1 MVARIRSNW
10 RRMLKWAGIALV
22 YLIPVLAVQ
31 GAFDIFIK
39 IDSVPGESTDAKHK
53 DWIQVSSYSHEV
65 SLPVSSGSTAGGGV
79 VQRSTAKP
87 EHGAMV
93 VVKQMD
99 KASPKLLYGVSAGT
113 HFKDVTIDLCR
124 TTGDKAVF
132 AQYKL
137 SDVIISALKPAGSA
151 QSGDSVPTESVS
163 FNYSKIEFKYT
174 PTDAATGKQGTDE
187 KAFWDLKTNK
197 GG

>member
-10 RRMLKWAGIALV
+10 RRMLKWAGIGLI

-39 IDSVPGESTDAKHK
+39 IDTVPGESADAKHK
-53 DWIQVSSYSHEV
+53 DWIEVSSFSHEV
-65 SLPVSSGSTAGGGV
+65 SIPSDTASTGGGGV
-79 VQRSTAKP
+79 MQRSTKP
-87 EHGAMV
+87 DHGAV
-93 VVKQMD
+93 VIVKQMD

-113 HFKDVTIDLCR
+113 RFKDVTIDLCR
-124 TTGDKAVF
+124 TTGDKAIF

-137 SDVIISALKPAGSA
+137 SDVIVTALKPAGSA
-151 QSGDSVPTESVS
+151 QSSDSVPTESVS

-174 PTDAATGKQGTDE
+174 PTDAATGKQGTE
-187 KAFWDLKTNK
+187 VKASWDLKTNK
-197 GG
+197 GS